1 MAVVGVVNAWHYVS
15 SFHWHTSK
23 SPHGHVFIM
32 SIEITGED
40 TMSSAEL
47 ETLGEI
53 VDMRIVLDSLKVWQ
67 SDIDV

>member
-1 MAVVGVVNAWHYVS
+1 
-15 SFHWHTSK
+15 
-23 SPHGHVFIM
+23 M